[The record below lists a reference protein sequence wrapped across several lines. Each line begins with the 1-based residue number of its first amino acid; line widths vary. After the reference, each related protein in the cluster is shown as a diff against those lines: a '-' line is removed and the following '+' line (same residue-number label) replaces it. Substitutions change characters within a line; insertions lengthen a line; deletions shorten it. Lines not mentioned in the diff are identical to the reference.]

1 MTVLVLAGG
10 EDSGAAAVA
19 SAVAARRGGSA
30 VTVVSPRRL
39 AAASRWVHTVAPD
52 GTTATEIRLAD
63 GGCVPGSPAAVLNR
77 IDGVTPVRFACAGAR
92 DRDYAAM
99 ELHALFVSWL
109 AGLPCP
115 VVNPVNGNG
124 SAAPAAPPY
133 WLLAAR
139 RAGLPVVRT
148 GRTVGTRAGRHRVTP
163 PAARI
168 PAGSVLVAGRH
179 AAGALAGRFGEGCVE
194 VARATGCPLLE
205 FRFVR
210 ESGAVRLAAVDPRPG
225 LHDPADV
232 AVVAG
237 YLVEVAS

>member
-1 MTVLVLAGG
+1 MTVLILAGG
-10 EDSGAAAVA
+10 GDSGAAAVA
-19 SAVAARRGGSA
+19 SAVAARRGACA

-39 AAASRWVHTVAPD
+39 AVAKRWVHTVAPD

-63 GGCVPGSPAAVLNR
+63 GGCVPSSPSAVLTR
-77 IDGVTPVRFACAGAR
+77 IDGVPPVRFARAGAR

-124 SAAPAAPPY
+124 SAAPAALPY

-139 RAGLPVVRT
+139 RAGLPVVHT
-148 GRTVGTRAGRHRVTP
+148 GHTVGTRAGRYSPPPERVP
-163 PAARI
+163 V
-168 PAGSVLVAGRH
+168 GSVLVAGRH
-179 AAGALAGRFGEGCVE
+179 VTGDQAGRFGEGCAE

-205 FRFVR
+205 FRFAR
-210 ESGAVRLAAVDPRPG
+210 EAGAARLSAVDPRPA
-225 LHDPADV
+225 LHDPAHV

>member
-1 MTVLVLAGG
+1 MTVLVLADDG
-10 EDSGAAAVA
+10 DSGAAAVA

-39 AAASRWVHTVAPD
+39 AVASRWVHTVAPD
-52 GTTATEIRLAD
+52 GTAATEIRLAG
-63 GGCVPGSPAAVLNR
+63 GGCVPCSPAAVLNR
-77 IDGVTPVRFACAGAR
+77 IDGVTPVRFARAGAR

-124 SAAPAAPPY
+124 SAAPAALPY

-139 RAGLPVVRT
+139 RAGLPVVHI
-148 GRTVGTRAGRHRVTP
+148 GRTVGTRAGHRAAP
-163 PAARI
+163 PAART

-179 AAGALAGRFGEGCVE
+179 TAGALARRFGDGCAE

-210 ESGAVRLAAVDPRPG
+210 EAGAVRLSAVDPRPG